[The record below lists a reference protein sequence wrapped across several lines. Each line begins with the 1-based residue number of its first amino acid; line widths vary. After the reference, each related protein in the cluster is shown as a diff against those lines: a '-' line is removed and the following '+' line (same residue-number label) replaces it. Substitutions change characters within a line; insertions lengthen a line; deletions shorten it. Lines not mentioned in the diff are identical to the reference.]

1 MVLVRLEGSLFKW
14 RHYMKFSQTSNV
26 GNGQTG
32 LFATVYD
39 NWHLLEEKF

>member
-1 MVLVRLEGSLFKW
+1 
-14 RHYMKFSQTSNV
+14 MKFSQTPNA